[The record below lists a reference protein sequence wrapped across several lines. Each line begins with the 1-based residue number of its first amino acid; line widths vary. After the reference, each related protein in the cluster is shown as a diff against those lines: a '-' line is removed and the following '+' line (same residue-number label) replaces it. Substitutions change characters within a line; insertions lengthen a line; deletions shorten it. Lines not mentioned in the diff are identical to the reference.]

1 MTEWLLALMLALP
14 APAYAEREDSRAERF
29 ATIALATADATE
41 LDSEGWPYDP
51 RDLATAA
58 LVVSWYESG
67 RWNPR
72 VHSGLRKGD
81 HGRSHCLG
89 GIMRGTGWW
98 TLDEWKRSVGFDL
111 GSTTTCMRL
120 TTRALA
126 RHAGRCFGRN
136 PGKLDGWK
144 MAIVFY
150 AYGSGKGCVK
160 RPPKWAQSRASTWA
174 RVERGSREGQ

>member
-1 MTEWLLALMLALP
+1 MAEWLLALMLSLP
-14 APAYAEREDSRAERF
+14 APAYTERGEDQAERF
-29 ATIALATADATE
+29 GTIAVATEAATE
-41 LDSEGWPYDP
+41 LDAEGWPYS
-51 RDLATAA
+51 REELAEAA
-58 LVVSWYESG
+58 LVVTWWESG
-67 RWNPR
+67 RWSPS
-72 VHSGLRKGD
+72 VHSGRRKGD

-111 GSTTTCMRL
+111 GSTTMCMRL

-136 PGKLDGWK
+136 PGKLDAWK
-144 MAIVFY
+144 MAVLFY

-160 RPPKWAQSRASTWA
+160 RPPKWAHARAWTWV
-174 RVERGSREGQ
+174 RMTEGSRD